1 MITVE
6 KLMSID
12 QNDLQEYSKSI
23 DKGDLPQIVE
33 WLSEKDNKI
42 RYQALLLL
50 QNRSLYFDDVYSFW
64 DIFKEKLTSEN
75 SYQRSIGLM
84 LIADNTKWDKDN
96 KLDGTIDEYLELL
109 KDDKPITIRQC
120 IQTLGKIV
128 PYKNHLNLKIA
139 RKLMEINILGLKE
152 TMQKLILIDILNILL
167 MIKKYHPTDEI
178 DEYISNAL
186 SGGILDKKAKKQIV
200 AMI

>member
-6 KLMSID
+6 KLMSIY
-12 QNDLQEYSKSI
+12 QKDLQEYSKGI

-50 QNRSLYFDDVYSFW
+50 QSRSLYCDDVYSFW
-64 DIFKEKLTSEN
+64 DIFKAKLKSEN

-96 KLDGTIDEYLELL
+96 KLDDTIDEYLELL
-109 KDDKPITIRQC
+109 NDEKPITIRQC
-120 IQTLGKIV
+120 IQALDKIV
-128 PYKNHLNLKIA
+128 PYKKHLNLKIA
-139 RKLMEINILGLKE
+139 GKLMDINILSLKE

-167 MIKKYHPTDEI
+167 MIKKNQPTDEI

-186 SGGILDKKAKKQIV
+186 SGGILDKKAKKQIE